1 MTDPV
6 VEAAIPSLVAVLQ
19 AMKQFVANLGTD
31 PMQVPIKFP
40 GAIQVFLGTVEMQF
54 PGLASAEF
62 GALQTDVN
70 SKIDGMIAKLQ
81 GK

>member
-6 VEAAIPSLVAVLQ
+6 VEAAVPSLVAVLQ
-19 AMKQFVANLGTD
+19 GVKTFVSNLGTD
-31 PMQVPIKFP
+31 PAQVPLKFP
-40 GAIQVFLGTVEMQF
+40 GALAVFLGTVQLQF
-54 PGLASAEF
+54 PALASAEF

-70 SKIDGMIAKLQ
+70 GKIDSMIAKLQ